1 MAESSLNRTPG
12 DRHLLAHLGVHAIYS
27 PEPEQTVAYLH
38 DLLGM
43 DVVAAQGH
51 STYLRSFNT
60 YEEWT
65 IKVTGAGQAGLEFM
79 SWRTSSPEALD
90 RSVAWLEKNGHAGA
104 WTEAEEGIGPFYVFQ
119 DPDGHVFR
127 IYWETQHYQASVDKT
142 PVIPTNFQAY
152 VGRGANV
159 KHLDHVNLLARDV
172 RECRQFW
179 EEGFGLRTYE
189 IILMPED
196 RGEAGA
202 WMSSTL
208 QGHELIYTAEKTRGS
223 GRLHHFAYAVESRE
237 EVLRAADIMA
247 DARIYIEAGPSKH
260 TAIQGFY
267 LYTREPGGNR
277 IEVANGGYLRFAPDA
292 EPYVWTPEEWSLKP
306 GWGAPIPPEFHIYGT
321 PVVEQLATDSEKVPS
336 FGPGDL

>member
-1 MAESSLNRTPG
+1 MTENRDEPIH
-12 DRHLLAHLGVHAIYS
+12 DLAHLGIHGILT
-27 PEPEQTVAYLH
+27 PTPDETVAYFH

-43 DVVAAQGH
+43 DVVAQQGD
-51 STYLRSFNT
+51 STYLRTFNT
-60 YEEWT
+60 YEAWT
-65 IKVTGAGQAGLEFM
+65 LKITASERAGLEYV
-79 SWRTSSPEALD
+79 SWRMDSPQALA
-90 RSVAWLEKNGHAGA
+90 RRVAWLEANGFAGR
-104 WTEAEEGIGPFYVFQ
+104 WAEPDQGIGPAYEFL

-127 IYWETQHYQASVDKT
+127 IYWETERYVAPGDRR

-172 RECRQFW
+172 RRCREFW
-179 EEGFGLRTYE
+179 EHGFGIRTYE
-189 IILMPED
+189 TILMPDGE
-196 RGEAGA
+196 REAGA

-208 QGHELIYTAEKTRGS
+208 QGHELIYTAEKTVGS

-247 DARIYIEAGPSKH
+247 DARVYIEAGPSKH

-277 IEVANGGYLRFAPDA
+277 IEVANGGYFRFAPDA
-292 EPYVWTPEEWSLKP
+292 ETHVWTAEQWKRKP
-306 GWGAPIPPEFHIYGT
+306 GWGAPIPPEFHVYGT
-321 PVVEQLATDSEKVPS
+321 PVVEQLADEEARVPTL
-336 FGPGDL
+336 GPSDL